1 MNIIGGD
8 IDLKLIGTGTNDDD
22 RAISIALPFNRS
34 LKRLINIAKAK
45 LSVKITAEQRY
56 TLERMQ
62 KIVVLL
68 DEQLPFF
75 MLARCYGHIMRAQ
88 KPIIENDKQYFIH
101 RDYSEMIK
109 KDKYM
114 EFIKDLVNII
124 KQGLDLSTEDELSV
138 IWDYAFVLLYCSTKF
153 NEHITQTGIEYGQTK
168 PDINSVP
175 Y

>member
-8 IDLKLIGTGTNDDD
+8 IDLKLIGTGTTDDD
-22 RAISIALPFNRS
+22 KAISIVMPFNRS

-45 LSVKITAEQRY
+45 LSTKITPDQRY

-62 KIVVLL
+62 KIIVLL

-75 MLARCYGHIMRAQ
+75 MLARCYKHIMRAQ
-88 KPIIENDKQYFIH
+88 KPIVENSKEYFIH
-101 RDYSEMIK
+101 RDYSELIK

-114 EFIKDLVNII
+114 EFIRDLAHII
-124 KQGLDLSTEDELSV
+124 KQGLETSTEEELSI

-153 NEHITQTGIEYGQTK
+153 SEHIEHTGIEYGQSK